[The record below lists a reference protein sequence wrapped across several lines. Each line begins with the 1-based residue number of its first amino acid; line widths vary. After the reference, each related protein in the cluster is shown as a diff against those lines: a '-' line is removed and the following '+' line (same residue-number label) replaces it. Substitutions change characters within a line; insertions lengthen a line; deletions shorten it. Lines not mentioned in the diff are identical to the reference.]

1 MEEKKNLIWKE
12 SYAKKLI
19 IPILIIWVA
28 LAIVFTFTDLQIS
41 IAIVDENS
49 VWAEFIADYGEWPGW
64 VVFFTSLF
72 ILYGSIKRLGKKK
85 YLIIVIGIL
94 IAISLLIFLYYEVIK
109 EFIDIGNELAVF
121 EPIMI
126 PIIGVVLGLI
136 FYKIF
141 DKLSPEKFQPYV
153 KFSQVIFLLGLIN
166 PIILVQIIKLLWGR
180 VRFRNLTPPGY
191 PEFTPWY
198 IPQGITGNQ
207 SFPSGHAAM
216 GWMLLPLILLVIKK
230 NKIIKYFIVLL
241 VITWGILVALG
252 RIVIGA
258 HYASDTLF
266 STGIA
271 VIIFIYL
278 YKKFYFSSK
287 SG

>member
-1 MEEKKNLIWKE
+1 MEEKENLIWNE
-12 SYAKKLI
+12 SFAKKLI
-19 IPILIIWVA
+19 IPVLMIWVV
-28 LAIVFTFTDLQIS
+28 LAIVFIFTDLQIS
-41 IAIVDENS
+41 IAIVNENS
-49 VWAEFIADYGEWPGW
+49 IWADFPADYGEWPGW

-72 ILYGSIKRLGKKK
+72 ILYGSIERPGKNK
-85 YLIIVIGIL
+85 YIIMTVGIL
-94 IAISLLIFLYYEVIK
+94 IAISLLIFVYYEVIK

-121 EPIMI
+121 EPIII
-126 PIIGVVLGLI
+126 PIIGIVLGLI

-153 KFSQVIFLLGLIN
+153 KFSQVIFLLCIIN
-166 PIILVQIIKLLWGR
+166 PIIIVQIVKFLWGR

-216 GWMLLPLILLVIKK
+216 GWMLLPLILLVIDKK
-230 NKIIKYFIVLL
+230 KVIKYLVTTLVL
-241 VITWGILVALG
+241 TWGIMVALG
-252 RIVIGA
+252 RIIIGA
-258 HYASDTLF
+258 HYASDVLF

-271 VIIFIYL
+271 AIAFIYL
-278 YKKFYFSSK
+278 YRKFYFSSK
-287 SG
+287 SI